1 MLSPDKKTALVIG
14 HPGHELRVF
23 HWLEVMQPAVFVF
36 TDGSG
41 RTGRSR
47 LPSTTRILDQA
58 GASSG
63 LFYGPLTDAA
73 AYAAILDQDFE
84 LFGGLMRS
92 LAGYLINEEISF
104 VAGDALEGYNPTH
117 DVCRLVIGA
126 AVEMAHRAT
135 GRAVENFEFL
145 LTGKADSCGTWEDD
159 RAIRLELDDDAFAR
173 KMAVARSY
181 TELESE
187 VKEAITLNRLD
198 AFHVECLR
206 RVSNS
211 PPVFAADHKPYYEQ
225 YGEQQVSSGHY
236 YQVIRYREHL
246 MPLAEALWRQVEA
259 ELPGNMEAR
268 ESQVSNY

>member
-1 MLSPDKKTALVIG
+1 MLSPDTKTALVIG

-23 HWLEVMQPAVFVF
+23 HWLEVMRPAVFVF

-47 LPSTTRILDQA
+47 LPSTTRILDQV

-63 LFYGPLTDAA
+63 LFYGPLTDAE
-73 AYAAILDQDFE
+73 AYAAILGQNFD
-84 LFGGLMRS
+84 LFSGLMRR
-92 LAGYLINEEISF
+92 LAEYLIDEE
-104 VAGDALEGYNPTH
+104 VTCVVGDALEGYNPMH

-126 AVEMAHRAT
+126 AVEMARRAT

-145 LTGKADSCGTWEDD
+145 LTGKPDSRGTWEDD
-159 RAIRLELDDDAFAR
+159 GAIRLELDDDAFAR
-173 KMAVARSY
+173 KVAVARSY

-198 AFHVECLR
+198 AFRVECLR
-206 RVSNS
+206 RVPNR
-211 PPVFAADHKPYYEQ
+211 PPAVAADHKPYYEQ
-225 YGEQQVSSGHY
+225 YGEQQVLSGHY

-259 ELPGNMEAR
+259 NFPANMEAR
-268 ESQVSNY
+268 ESQVST